1 MTTLTDDDLRALF
14 DDHIDGVLDDATTR
28 AVDDA
33 LRTRPAL
40 ADEYRAL
47 AQTLSALRALPRP
60 QPPADL
66 AARVRVSL
74 GAPPG
79 EPAHSNVIAGPAS
92 WWTTSRVAT
101 GIASFAVAAAV
112 AGVFV
117 ISAPPSAGRGADT
130 GMLGA
135 AVGADAVHVEWS
147 GPAFANVALIEIA
160 QSTGMQP
167 TEKAG
172 EFVGDRAAAA
182 AFFVEVKSLAVT
194 MGSDLQ
200 GQVPQHADR
209 IVVQIR

>member
-1 MTTLTDDDLRALF
+1 MTTLTDDDLRAVF
-14 DDHIDGVLDDATTR
+14 DDHIDGVLDDATRR

-40 ADEYRAL
+40 HDEYRAL

-74 GAPPG
+74 GEA
-79 EPAHSNVIAGPAS
+79 ANSNVIAGPAS

-101 GIASFAVAAAV
+101 GIASFAVAAAI

-117 ISAPPSAGRGADT
+117 AGTPQHAGADT
-130 GMLGA
+130 GMMGA
-135 AVGADAVHVEWS
+135 AVGADAVRVEWS
-147 GPAFANVALIEIA
+147 GPAFAHEALLELA
-160 QSTGMQP
+160 HSSGMQP
-167 TEKAG
+167 TETTG

-200 GQVPQHADR
+200 GQVPEHADR
-209 IVVQIR
+209 IVVRLRQG

>member
-28 AVDDA
+28 AVDEA

-40 ADEYRAL
+40 HDEYRAL

-74 GAPPG
+74 EAKTPD
-79 EPAHSNVIAGPAS
+79 PAHSNVIAGPAS

-117 ISAPPSAGRGADT
+117 ISAPQSAGRGADT

-135 AVGADAVHVEWS
+135 AVGADAVRVEWS
-147 GPAFANVALIEIA
+147 GPAFAKVALIEIA